1 LELPDHVAVSS
12 DEDRKVGEGCYVSTT
27 IHNRRYYGVLIDQA
41 SLKAASM
48 LFFQDEASG
57 LDLNRKM
64 ELLLKEQQ
72 PANTME
78 NGNDS
83 KKRFADA
90 DPEEFKN
97 TAKRPRLD
105 PAPDTNRSSQTEVR
119 MKKSPVPVNHKQESP
134 RQTEVRMKK
143 SSLPENHKKESA
155 RPVQKFRYV
164 MPEISRSNDPGGLS
178 KSLGY
183 RVLLATYVD
192 VSAAADDD
200 PEQTHLIQ
208 SACQSGGN
216 FVGQYYYQYE
226 VSCSGQISNQ
236 TSTSI
241 CCDGHLKNSRS
252 SIFNFFF
259 KF

>member
-27 IHNRRYYGVLIDQA
+27 IHNRRYYGVLIDQV

-83 KKRFADA
+83 KKRFADD

-97 TAKRPRLD
+97 AAKRPRLD
-105 PAPDTNRSSQTEVR
+105 PAPDTNRSSQTDVS
-119 MKKSPVPVNHKQESP
+119 MKKSSVPVNHK
-134 RQTEVRMKK
+134 
-143 SSLPENHKKESA
+143 KEST

-164 MPEISRSNDPGGLS
+164 MPEIPKTNDPGGLS

-200 PEQTHLIQ
+200 PEQTRLIQ

-226 VSCSGQISNQ
+226 VSCSGKISNQ
-236 TSTSI
+236 TSISI
-241 CCDGHLKNSRS
+241 CFDGHLKNYCS
-252 SIFNFFF
+252 SIFDFFF